1 MIPGTLAKVLMT
13 QMELREK
20 SDIARD
26 LWILHEYAGRVGVE
40 NVVEFGVRSG
50 VSTIAILAAQP
61 RKLTSYD
68 IEDCPSIDTLNIA
81 KGKTEFK
88 FVRGN
93 TLEIDP
99 VEEVDLLFIDT
110 LHTYD
115 QLSKELERH
124 GNGVKH
130 FIILHDTVS
139 FGAEGEDGSK
149 PGLIQAYQDFLK
161 ANPAWRLDLI
171 STAQNG
177 LTVLRRGRIFDA
189 DDRAPLPE

>member
-1 MIPGTLAKVLMT
+1 MT
-13 QMELREK
+13 QMEMREK

-26 LWILHEYAGRVGVE
+26 LWILHEYAGRVDTI
-40 NVVEFGVRSG
+40 VEFGVRSG
-50 VSTIAILAAQP
+50 VSTIAFLAAQP

-68 IEDCPSIDTLNIA
+68 IEDCPSLDTMNIA
-81 KGKTEFK
+81 KGKTEFT
-88 FVRGN
+88 FVRGD
-93 TLEIDP
+93 TLEIPP
-99 VEEVDLLFIDT
+99 VQDADLLFIDT

-124 GNGVKH
+124 ADGVKH
-130 FIILHDTVS
+130 FIIMHDTVS
-139 FGAEGEDGSK
+139 FGTEGEDGSK

-189 DDRAPLPE
+189 DDRTALQ